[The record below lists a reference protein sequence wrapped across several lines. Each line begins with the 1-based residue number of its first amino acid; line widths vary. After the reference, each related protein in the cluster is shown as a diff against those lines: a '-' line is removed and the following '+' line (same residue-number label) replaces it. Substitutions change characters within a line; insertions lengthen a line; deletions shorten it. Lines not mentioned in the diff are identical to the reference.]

1 MPSPFLPPTAAFPA
15 WRLLGASLLSLLGL
29 VGCSTAPTSHTQA
42 QVDTHA
48 ASCTLPSAHAL
59 AAQAP
64 RLATPVAGS
73 AQAPEAASGY
83 RPGLRPLQTQ
93 HYAIATST
101 PLATQAGCAVLRAGG
116 TAVDAAVAVQ
126 AVLGLV
132 EPQSSGLGG
141 GAFLLYFHAATG
153 QVYAYDGR
161 ETAPAAATA
170 YDLLR
175 QDPDD
180 PHSPPPVPDVRR
192 SGRSI
197 GVPGVV
203 RMLELAHQAH
213 GHQPWAT
220 LLQPAQQLARDGF
233 AIPPRMAQALA
244 QHASALQLD
253 ANARAL
259 FLQADGRPHPE
270 GTLLRNPAYAATL
283 QALATQGADA
293 LYHGPLAQALVDKA
307 QQRVGDDA
315 ARSPI
320 TPSRMTLA
328 DLAAY
333 RALERPPLCRTYRS
347 RYRICTMPPPSSG
360 GVAVLQTLG
369 ILENFDLASVPPH
382 TPTDEGGVPAARAVH
397 WISEAERLAYADRDL
412 YLADTDF
419 VPLPGRGLHAL
430 LDPSYLQARAAHI
443 QPARSLGQ
451 AQPGQLLDSGW
462 LHAADSDTPEH
473 GTAHFSIVDAYGNA
487 VAMTSSVEASLGS
500 LHMVGGFV
508 LSNQLT
514 DFAAQPTDA
523 HGLPRANRL
532 QPGKRPRSSMAPV
545 LVLDLHAP
553 RPEAQ
558 LYLATGSPGGGAI
571 IQYVVKTLV
580 ATLDWGLDAQ
590 QSASLMNFGAFNHPS
605 TLLDGSH
612 PHAAT
617 AALADTLRHWGH
629 QVDAR
634 AQTSGMATLLRQ
646 AASPTGAPRWQAGVD
661 PRRDGL
667 ALGGALR

>member
-48 ASCTLPSAHAL
+48 TSCTLPSAHAL

-83 RPGLRPLQTQ
+83 RPGLRPLQAQ

-213 GHQPWAT
+213 GSQPWAT

-244 QHASALQLD
+244 QHFGGD
-253 ANARAL
+253 DEL
-259 FLQADGRPHPE
+259 FLPQGQ
-270 GTLLRNPAYAATL
+270 GL
-283 QALATQGADA
+283 GADHPGA
-293 LYHGPLAQALVDKA
+293 IGPGGKA
-307 QQRVGDDA
+307 D
-315 ARSPI
+315 
-320 TPSRMTLA
+320 
-328 DLAAY
+328 
-333 RALERPPLCRTYRS
+333 
-347 RYRICTMPPPSSG
+347 
-360 GVAVLQTLG
+360 
-369 ILENFDLASVPPH
+369 
-382 TPTDEGGVPAARAVH
+382 DEGDH
-397 WISEAERLAYADRDL
+397 
-412 YLADTDF
+412 
-419 VPLPGRGLHAL
+419 
-430 LDPSYLQARAAHI
+430 
-443 QPARSLGQ
+443 
-451 AQPGQLLDSGW
+451 
-462 LHAADSDTPEH
+462 
-473 GTAHFSIVDAYGNA
+473 
-487 VAMTSSVEASLGS
+487 
-500 LHMVGGFV
+500 
-508 LSNQLT
+508 
-514 DFAAQPTDA
+514 
-523 HGLPRANRL
+523 
-532 QPGKRPRSSMAPV
+532 
-545 LVLDLHAP
+545 
-553 RPEAQ
+553 
-558 LYLATGSPGGGAI
+558 
-571 IQYVVKTLV
+571 
-580 ATLDWGLDAQ
+580 
-590 QSASLMNFGAFNHPS
+590 
-605 TLLDGSH
+605 
-612 PHAAT
+612 
-617 AALADTLRHWGH
+617 
-629 QVDAR
+629 
-634 AQTSGMATLLRQ
+634 
-646 AASPTGAPRWQAGVD
+646 
-661 PRRDGL
+661 RR
-667 ALGGALR
+667 